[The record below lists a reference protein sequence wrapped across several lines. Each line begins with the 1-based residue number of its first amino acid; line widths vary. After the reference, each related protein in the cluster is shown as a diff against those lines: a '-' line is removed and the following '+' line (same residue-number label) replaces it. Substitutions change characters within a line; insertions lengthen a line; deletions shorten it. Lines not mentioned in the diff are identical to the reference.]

1 MKQDQTPIDSL
12 LQQVIAIVHPLR
24 VVLFGSAAREEW
36 HASSDI
42 DMLIMVPGGSSM
54 RDVARRLHASIRGIR
69 VPFDLVV
76 ATPMVLKKHEFDSGM
91 VYRHA
96 LQEGRELYAA

>member
-1 MKQDQTPIDSL
+1 MSPSQQTIDSL
-12 LQQVIAIVHPLR
+12 LQQIIAIAHPLR
-24 VVLFGSAAREEW
+24 VVLFGSAARGEW
-36 HASSDI
+36 RASSDI
-42 DMLIMVPGGSSM
+42 DMLIVVPEGSSM
-54 RDVARRLHASIRGIR
+54 RDVARRLYASIRGIR

-76 ATPMVLKKHEFDSGM
+76 ATPAVLKKHERDSGM